1 MTNDFCFLSVAFGP
15 RYIEQQTRLHK
26 SLQAIHPEARHLA
39 WTDKYPEYAKPHSQS
54 LYGFKVHAV
63 NQALRHGYKKIIWLD
78 TAIILQKPI
87 DPWLDLVKDYG
98 VLAARDDNKLN
109 KCFATSKLMWY
120 SLVSIPDWMHLVGGS
135 VYVFDF
141 DLPKCQDIFRSW
153 EGAERGMAFGSQA
166 EQSSGKING
175 HRHDES
181 CMAMALYKNNSEPV
195 PCDVMRYNQG
205 LHSIVIKQH
214 FK

>member
-1 MTNDFCFLSVAFGP
+1 MTDFIFLSVAFGP
-15 RYIEQQTRLHK
+15 RYVEQQTRLHK
-26 SLQAIHPEARHLA
+26 SLQAVHPDARHLA
-39 WTDKYPEYAKPHSQS
+39 WTDNYPEYAKPHAES

-78 TAIILQKPI
+78 TACVLQHPV
-87 DPWLDLVKDYG
+87 DPWFELVKEYG

-109 KCFATSKLMWY
+109 KCFATNKLMWF
-120 SLVSIPDWMHLVGGS
+120 SLVSVPDRMHLVGGS

-141 DLPKCQDIFRSW
+141 NLPLCQRIFQTW

-166 EQSSGKING
+166 EQSSGKINS

-181 CMAMALYKNNSEPV
+181 CMALSLYLNNSEPIA
-195 PCDVMRYNQG
+195 CDAMRYNQDEN
-205 LHSIVIKQH
+205 SIVRKYH